1 MIQIYFSLN
10 ERKHFLGLCIN
21 VRTHSS
27 VQNSLHVGIAQ
38 FVWFIVISFL
48 NICMHLPQRED
59 TNAPEHKTSRCTAV
73 EETNQLHNFKQEKNS
88 CLEAKK
94 TRRGFHKLD
103 HPTEDR
109 NGADGSYHLT
119 LDTTRTKCDRGSRLS
134 VQLDLHA
141 SIRNSN

>member
-1 MIQIYFSLN
+1 
-10 ERKHFLGLCIN
+10 
-21 VRTHSS
+21 
-27 VQNSLHVGIAQ
+27 
-38 FVWFIVISFL
+38 
-48 NICMHLPQRED
+48 MHLPQRED

-119 LDTTRTKCDRGSRLS
+119 LDLTQLEQSAIEGRGYPSS
-134 VQLDLHA
+134 
-141 SIRNSN
+141 SIACIDQKLKLG